1 MFAYRLL
8 NILWIFS
15 ITLLSGTVTSQDL
28 ALNRSYTL
36 STPPNYP
43 YSAPASDKTS
53 LTDGIYTSGNFWT
66 RSTTVGWM
74 SQLQITITIDLGSIQ
89 PIGAV
94 SFNTIRNSHSGI
106 NFPQNIFV
114 LLSNNNS
121 DFVFAGDAADTTD
134 NFLNANEEVKKFV
147 LNDIDDSA
155 RYVALTIVPNG
166 VMAFC
171 DEIEVLKGNALI
183 KPDALIKTNKKRLI
197 SKENIKQ
204 AADSLNAHENILRY
218 LVQSI
223 NRIQINYSKETG
235 QKNIELMNINSQLIN
250 NNITE
255 NNLLVLKDRIGVI
268 NASILDSRFHEPFII
283 EGYNPWDSLSEFSE
297 PKEDAKFL
305 NYQYTV
311 QKGGVQYGSFVITNS
326 SPNIQKFSFGVNDLD
341 TSITNLELYSI
352 PFVQSSYYYFSVIP
366 DPLIR
371 IKGDL
376 TVKPGYSQLFLF
388 RLNGI
393 NMGTSKSIV
402 TVKSDERLLELNI
415 DAKVR
420 NLFIP
425 NNLNANVWAYLIY
438 PMLTDRPAEAVK
450 DLESHHINTIVVPP
464 AVIPGL
470 AAKDYSK
477 FANYV
482 SNFKSVKNFLLF
494 MNYASPDIRN
504 GYENGKF
511 MDAEWKTH
519 FIQWYSDMT
528 KLIHDN
534 GFPNSQVYLY
544 PYDEV
549 SGVNIKDFEEFAI
562 WAKMT
567 IPGIKFFATLYGKGA
582 IDALLPLV
590 DIAQIHSGSA
600 GLDDLP
606 AHQCEVWIYNTV
618 SPARSLS
625 PYSYYRLMSWRA
637 FVNDYKGIG
646 FWDYADE
653 GNYKKLN
660 LISDQLLNPSNSYSV
675 IYSGS
680 GKEIISSRRWEA
692 FRLGIED
699 YSILYS
705 YAMKFG
711 LEKTK
716 VLARQVLDDPQNVYK
731 ADIII
736 SEMVSAL

>member
-8 NILWIFS
+8 ITLWIFS
-15 ITLLSGTVTSQDL
+15 LTLMSGTITSQDL
-28 ALNRSYTL
+28 AINRSYTL

-89 PIGAV
+89 PVGAI

-114 LLSNNNS
+114 FLSNNNH
-121 DFVFAGDAADTTD
+121 DFVFVGDAADTTD
-134 NFLNANEEVKKFV
+134 NFMNANEEVKKFV
-147 LNDIDDSA
+147 LNSIDDSA
-155 RYVALTIVPNG
+155 RFVALTIVPIG
-166 VMAFC
+166 VMVFC

-183 KPDALIKTNKKRLI
+183 KTNKKPLI

-204 AADSLNAHENILRY
+204 AADSLNAHENNIKY

-235 QKNIELMNINSQLIN
+235 QKNTKLMNINSQLIN

-311 QKGGVQYGSFVITNS
+311 QKGGVQYGSFEITNS
-326 SPNIQKFSFGVNDLD
+326 SPNIQKFSIEVNDLD

-376 TVKPGYSQLFLF
+376 TIKPGYSQLFLF

-393 NMGTSKSIV
+393 NIGTSKSIV
-402 TVKSDERLLELNI
+402 IVKSDKRLLDLNI

-425 NNLNANVWAYLIY
+425 NNLNANVWAYLNY
-438 PMLTDRPAEAVK
+438 PMLIDRPSEAAK

-464 AVIPGL
+464 AILPGL
-470 AAKDYSK
+470 ADKDYSK
-477 FANYV
+477 FVNYL
-482 SNFKSVKNFLLF
+482 SNFKSVKNILLF
-494 MNYASPDIRN
+494 MNYASADLRIGNP
-504 GYENGKF
+504 GGMF
-511 MDAEWKTH
+511 MNPEWKNH
-519 FIQWYSDMT
+519 FIKWYSDMT
-528 KLIHDN
+528 NLIHDK
-534 GFPNSQVYLY
+534 GFPNSQIYLY

-549 SGVNIKDFEEFAI
+549 SGVNIKDFKEFAV

-567 IPGIKFFATLYGKGA
+567 IPGIKFFATFYGKEA
-582 IDALLPLV
+582 IDALLSLV
-590 DIAQIHSGSA
+590 DIAQIHSASA
-600 GLDDLP
+600 GLDELP
-606 AHQCEVWIYNTV
+606 AHQCEVWIYNTI

-660 LISDQLLNPSNSYSV
+660 LISDQLLNPLNSYSV
-675 IYSGS
+675 IYSGN

-699 YSILYS
+699 YSILHS
-705 YAMKFG
+705 YAIKFG

-716 VLARQVLDDPQNVYK
+716 VLAQKALDDPQNVYK